1 MNCVTMIGRLTKDP
15 EVRYTDKNL
24 AIARFS
30 IAVNRK
36 FNKDETDFF
45 DVTAFGKTGELVE
58 KYVKKGSKIGIVGR
72 LQMDSYENKN
82 GDKVKAVKIIADE
95 IEFLDSKREDPPKE
109 EPPKSDESFMDIPDN
124 IADDLPFK

>member
-1 MNCVTMIGRLTKDP
+1 MNSVQMIGRLTKDP
-15 EVRYTDKNL
+15 EVRYTDKKL

-30 IAVNRK
+30 IAINRK

-95 IEFLDSKREDPPKE
+95 IEFLDSKREDSPKE
-109 EPPKSDESFMDIPDN
+109 EPPKSDESFVEIPDDIVN
-124 IADDLPFK
+124 DLPFK